1 MLSAPNERITMITPR
16 LATTLA
22 GILLLAPVALGA
34 AEIEPRAREVVQAL
48 SDHYSRLD
56 GFRGKAVSTLQMTA
70 EGMKQEMTTEYDVVL
85 QRPNKLALVGTRGR
99 MISTLVSDGSAM
111 NLLVPALNQYM
122 TNTAPKEVAELTED
136 NPMGAAL
143 GNLMLQ
149 VLLAR
154 KPADALLENVKSLN
168 HGGDADL
175 DGVPCHILEG
185 VEQEVKWRM
194 WVQRGET
201 AWLWQVV
208 IDMGKTMSPTPQGG
222 FKELQMEMILRYA
235 NLEAN
240 PKLDAATFQF
250 KAPEGA
256 KLVKSFF
263 EREDSSS
270 ALLGKAAPD
279 FTLDLLD
286 GGKVQLSQ
294 HKGKEIVILDFWAT
308 WCGPCRKAM
317 PVLAE
322 VATTYKDKG
331 VRLYAVDL
339 AEPPSKVRAF
349 LDQNKLTQLSVAL
362 DKESKVGEDYGV
374 NGIPHTVL
382 IGKDGTVQAVH
393 VGLLPNLKAKLSGE
407 LDALLDG
414 KQLVSE
420 KK

>member
-1 MLSAPNERITMITPR
+1 MFTTRLTTALASLLTLTPC
-16 LATTLA
+16 L
-22 GILLLAPVALGA
+22 VESSGA
-34 AEIEPRAREVVQAL
+34 ASEIDPRARETVQRL
-48 SDHYSRLD
+48 SDHYSRLE
-56 GFRGKAVSTLQMTA
+56 GFRGKATSTLQMTA
-70 EGMKQEMTTEYDVVL
+70 EGMKQEMTSEYEVAL
-85 QRPNKLALVGTRGR
+85 QRPNKLAVVGTRGR
-99 MISTLVSDGSAM
+99 MITTLVSDGNAM
-111 NLLVPALNQYM
+111 HLLVPALKQYM

-154 KPADALLENVKSLN
+154 KPADALLENVKSLKD
-168 HGGDADL
+168 GGEAEL

-185 VEQEVKWRM
+185 AEQEVKWRM
-194 WVQRGET
+194 WIQRGET

-240 PKLDAATFQF
+240 PKVEAATFQF
-250 KAPEGA
+250 KVPEEA

-286 GGKVQLSQ
+286 GGKVQLRR

-322 VATTYKDKG
+322 VAATYKDKS
-331 VRLYAVDL
+331 VVLYAVDL
-339 AEPPSKVRAF
+339 AEPPSKVRSF
-349 LDQNKLTQLSVAL
+349 LEQNKLTQLSVAL

-374 NGIPHTVL
+374 NGIPHTVV

-407 LDALLDG
+407 LDALLAG
-414 KQLVSE
+414 KNLATAKE
-420 KK
+420 